1 MKLNYAGTS
10 VVLFI
15 ISIAMLILLTLFESS
30 LSWLPTDVERIVSG
44 LLLVLPAVLGVFFG
58 VLSLLRKESR
68 RWLAML
74 GIVLNGLSALFHISV
89 LSFAG

>member
-1 MKLNYAGTS
+1 MKLNHAGTS

-44 LLLVLPAVLGVFFG
+44 LLMVLPAVLGVFFG

-68 RWLAML
+68 R
-74 GIVLNGLSALFHISV
+74 
-89 LSFAG
+89 